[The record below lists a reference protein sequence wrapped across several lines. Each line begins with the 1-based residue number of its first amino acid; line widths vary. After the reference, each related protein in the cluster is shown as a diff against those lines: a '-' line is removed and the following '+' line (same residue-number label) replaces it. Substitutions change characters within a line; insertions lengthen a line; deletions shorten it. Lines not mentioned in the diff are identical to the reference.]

1 MRIHTGWLFFATNS
15 VGSKYLQGK
24 AAISGRTK
32 TTGDDVPSRG
42 CSIPCSL
49 TGNRH
54 DFVIKHWRKIGQCK
68 DRVEVKG

>member
-49 TGNRH
+49 QVT
-54 DFVIKHWRKIGQCK
+54 DTILLSSIGQK
-68 DRVEVKG
+68 SVGVKTESK